1 MIVDIFGHPADFDP
15 IKKLQKNIIKIIE
28 DAAQSI
34 GSKYKKYTGTYSDL
48 GGFSFNAHKHI
59 QTGEGGVV
67 VTNNN
72 FYAKK
77 LKLIRNHGEVLVNGI
92 KKNLPNMIYNFRP
105 TEIDAAIG
113 IEQLK
118 KLKKIVF
125 SRQKIVQKLIN
136 GLSKLLLF

>member
-1 MIVDIFGHPADFDP
+1 M
-15 IKKLQKNIIKIIE
+15 
-28 DAAQSI
+28 
-34 GSKYKKYTGTYSDL
+34 
-48 GGFSFNAHKHI
+48 
-59 QTGEGGVV
+59 V

-92 KKNLPNMIYNFRP
+92 KKNLPNMIGYNFRP

-125 SRQKIVQKLIN
+125 SRQKIAQKLIN
-136 GLSKLLLF
+136 GLSKLPFILTPKI